1 MRYRLMFLSL
11 VACMATL
18 PAASGAEQAYLP
30 SIGGGDV
37 IMPVTSIRQARL
49 AGTLLQ
55 QYDYSCGS
63 AAVATLLTHQYGYP
77 MSESTVFEYMYQ
89 HGDQAK
95 IQREGFSLL
104 DMKRFLQA
112 RGFEADGFEQT
123 LDKLAEARLPAI
135 ALVNDNGYLHFV
147 VIKGLRGD
155 RMLIGDPAIG
165 TRAMARQKFESIWK
179 GGLLFVIHNR
189 VDSAHFNRAADW
201 RTVPQSPVASGVS
214 REGLASVT
222 MPKHGPGD
230 F

>member
-1 MRYRLMFLSL
+1 MHQRLMFLTL
-11 VACMATL
+11 MACMASL
-18 PAASGAEQAYLP
+18 PATSGAEKAYLP

-37 IMPVTSIRQARL
+37 IMPITSIRQARL

-77 MSESTVFEYMYQ
+77 MSEATVFEYMYQ
-89 HGDQAK
+89 HGDQSK

-104 DMKRFLQA
+104 DMKRFLQS
-112 RGFEADGFEQT
+112 RGFEADGFAQT

-135 ALVNDNGYLHFV
+135 ALINDSGYLHFV
-147 VIKGLRGD
+147 VVKGLRGD
-155 RMLIGDPAIG
+155 RVLIGDPAIG
-165 TRAMARQKFESIWK
+165 TRAISRRAFETSWQ

-189 VDSAHFNRAADW
+189 VDSARFNRTADW
-201 RTVPQSPVASGVS
+201 RTTPQSPVASGVS